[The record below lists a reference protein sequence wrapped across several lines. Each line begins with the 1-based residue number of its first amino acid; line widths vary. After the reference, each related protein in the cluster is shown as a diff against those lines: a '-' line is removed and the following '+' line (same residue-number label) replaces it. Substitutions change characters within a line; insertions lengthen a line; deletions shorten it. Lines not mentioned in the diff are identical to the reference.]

1 MNEDQ
6 QSNELNMQEWR
17 ENAKFVLE
25 ELKRLNRN
33 IEQWEARTDESYGI
47 MDKRL
52 SAVET
57 NQAVAAG
64 KSSVWAIVISAIVS
78 TIGGMVTFTIN
89 KPH

>member
-6 QSNELNMQEWR
+6 QSELDMQEWR

-33 IEQWEARTDESYGI
+33 IEAWEAHHGSLE
-47 MDKRL
+47 KRV
-52 SAVET
+52 SSVET
-57 NQAVAAG
+57 TQAVTAG